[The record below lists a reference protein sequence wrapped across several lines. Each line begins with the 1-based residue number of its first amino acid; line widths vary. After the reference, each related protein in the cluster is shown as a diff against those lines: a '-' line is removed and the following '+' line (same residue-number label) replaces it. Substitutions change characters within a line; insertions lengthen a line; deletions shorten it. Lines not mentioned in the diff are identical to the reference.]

1 MWTYVEHG
9 LARIEGFY
17 DGSSPAPNNT
27 AISSDILNYFN
38 NCFSLKAHVE
48 ADPQLPAAVQAAVQA
63 FFNGSTPLNMARD
76 VANTYKHHTRG
87 NPSAKQANISE
98 VAMGEAPSAT
108 VRWTVRATGN
118 SGALVS
124 CALSSC
130 DKS

>member
-76 VANTYKHHTRG
+76 IANTYKHHTRG

-98 VAMGEAPSAT
+98 VAMGEAPSVA
-108 VRWTVRATGN
+108 
-118 SGALVS
+118 
-124 CALSSC
+124 
-130 DKS
+130 